1 MKKSRMTVFALLVAL
16 VWATGCA
23 TTADVVRA
31 KNDGTSQVYLIGSG
45 QAWQIAKVVFR
56 WEGSDSFEEHRAKGI
71 LVAKNGK
78 EWMPWSS
85 TKVAF
90 VERLG
95 RKHTKVTIVTKR
107 RIGDVATNSSETSFH
122 KRFAYAVRIVKA
134 GGHLPPKSPI

>member
-1 MKKSRMTVFALLVAL
+1 MKKSRMTVFALLAVL

-31 KNDGTSQVYLIGSG
+31 KNDGMSKVYLVSTSK
-45 QAWQIAKVVFR
+45 AWQIAKVVFR
-56 WEGSDSFEEHRAKGI
+56 WDGSDTFEEHRAKGI
-71 LVAKNGK
+71 LIAKNGK
-78 EWMPWSS
+78 GWMPWAS
-85 TKVAF
+85 TKVAW

-95 RKHTKVTIVTKR
+95 RKHTRVTIVTKR

-134 GGHLPPKSPI
+134 GGRLPSKSPI